1 MTRETGPLE
10 PSVQALAHAC
20 LHVHTKDD
28 LDAVA
33 HQTMD
38 VALAAAE
45 GHIGFLAL
53 INDEESA
60 LSIRV
65 ARGQGWDPD
74 RLEARLNAAHDLAA
88 GITGQVAVTRRPYR
102 TDDVASDPYYVPFFD
117 QVVAE
122 IAVPI
127 LDTTGRIR
135 GVINVETDHVVPFTD
150 RHEQILCTLSTLYS
164 TAAALYTARR
174 RQEALV
180 RIGLELAVCTSQDE
194 VLNTVLH
201 VAGSLIR
208 FEDCSIFLKSGDGQR
223 LTLAAS
229 SGPLREQVG
238 RVSYTIGEGL
248 TGWVAQHQSPLST
261 GDPRH
266 DARWRGLTAEIPTDE
281 LGAFMAVPI
290 PAPSG
295 LLGVLRVVRSRSRS
309 TWLDNTF
316 SEEDVSMLAS
326 VASQLGAALHGLHMR
341 QRLVHTERMAAWG
354 ELSARSAHMIGNRTF
369 ALRGDINELKHL
381 LTLPVLPREE
391 LQDIVDSAERGLGKL
406 DEILREF
413 RDFVVATQLSPQPVD
428 LNALVKQGV
437 EEAVPK
443 RSPVHVELRLA
454 DNMPTVVCDPGRI
467 KRCLAEL
474 IENALSLMPD
484 DGRLTVYTD
493 LVEPNDSQSGIASG
507 KAYARITVEDTGP
520 GVPAEI
526 KQRIFE
532 PFYTSR
538 ARGMGLGLSIVKG
551 IVDAHMGQ
559 ILEDG
564 DEGAGARFRILLPV
578 SAGG

>member
-1 MTRETGPLE
+1 MSCDPQQME
-10 PSVQALAHAC
+10 PSVQALAYAC
-20 LHVHTKDD
+20 LHVHTAED
-28 LDAVA
+28 LETVA
-33 HQTMD
+33 QQTMD
-38 VALAAAE
+38 AALAAAE

-74 RLEARLNAAHDLAA
+74 KLEARLNAAHDLAA
-88 GITGQVAVTRRPYR
+88 GITGQVAVTCRPYR
-102 TDDVASDPYYVPFFD
+102 TDNVSADPFYVPFFD
-117 QVVAE
+117 HVAAE

-135 GVINVETDHVVPFTD
+135 RVIHVETDHVVPFTD
-150 RHEQILCTLSTLYS
+150 THEQILCTLSTLYS
-164 TAAALYTARR
+164 TAAALYTARK

-180 RIGLELAVCTSQDE
+180 RIGLELAVCTSRDE

-208 FEDCSIFLKSGDGQR
+208 FEDCSVFLSSDDRQR

-229 SGPLREQVG
+229 TGPLRTQVG
-238 RVSYTIGEGL
+238 RVSYAIGEGL
-248 TGWVAQHQSPLST
+248 TGWVAQNQTPLST

-266 DARWRGLTAEIPTDE
+266 DARWRGLTAEIPTDQ
-281 LGAFMAVPI
+281 LGAYMAVPI

-295 LLGVLRVVRSRSRS
+295 VLGVLRVVRSRSRS
-309 TWLDNTF
+309 AWLDNTF
-316 SEEDVSMLAS
+316 SEEDVAMLAS
-326 VASQLGAALHGLHMR
+326 VASQLGAALQGLHMR

-391 LQDIVDSAERGLGKL
+391 LQDIVDSSERGLGKL

-437 EEAVPK
+437 DEAVPK
-443 RSPVHVELRLA
+443 RSPVHVDVQLA
-454 DNMPTVVCDPGRI
+454 DNMPVVVCDPGRI

-493 LVEPNDSQSGIASG
+493 LVEPDDLHTGPVSGRV
-507 KAYARITVEDTGP
+507 YAQITVEDTGP

-551 IVDAHMGQ
+551 IVDAHMGH
-559 ILEDG
+559 IREDG
-564 DEGAGARFRILLPV
+564 DEGRGARFRIQLPV